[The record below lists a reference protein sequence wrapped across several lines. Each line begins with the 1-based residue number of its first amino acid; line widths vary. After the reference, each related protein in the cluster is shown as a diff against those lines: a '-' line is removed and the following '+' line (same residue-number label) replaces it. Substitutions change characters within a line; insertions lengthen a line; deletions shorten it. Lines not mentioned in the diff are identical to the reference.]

1 MVGALKLETLQSN
14 PRVTPRGRL
23 LVVDDDPRVLK
34 SMTRMLTRMGF
45 SVDTAPDG
53 RAASRQLSRSDYH
66 CVISDISMPEMG
78 GIGLLT
84 ALREHDQDV
93 PVILIPG
100 YALNRGT
107 FLVLALYLRRRGW
120 RWVWGLNNRP
130 HSCPADRFVSRL
142 SERVDRVLAQT
153 GASQVDLVGHS
164 MGGALAAAYVVDH
177 DASHKVRRIVSLGTP
192 WQGTAAHVW
201 AFRRQAR
208 DLAPDSEFLARA
220 RTVDIPLV
228 AIWSESDIIVIPP
241 RNARPPQGR
250 SVHLPHIGHM
260 ELLFNVRSMRAVAS
274 ALRGELDGPSTEPA
288 PA

>member
-1 MVGALKLETLQSN
+1 MSSLLIIIAVVIAATSLVIGIGAAMNITA
-14 PRVTPRGRL
+14 RGVRPL
-23 LVVDDDPRVLK
+23 P
-34 SMTRMLTRMGF
+34 S
-45 SVDTAPDG
+45 PDG
-53 RAASRQLSRSDYH
+53 IACWARETAAALLMVPMLVLGGWEWPPRAAGDG
-66 CVISDISMPEMG
+66 DPEAE
-78 GIGLLT
+78 T
-84 ALREHDQDV
+84 QDV